1 MAFATVAIGILPTYS
16 IGKYQAGVAAPIL
29 LALLRILQ
37 GLAMGGEFGAAV
49 IYISEL
55 AHKARRGMFVAVL
68 QMSVNV
74 GMITATL
81 LVMLL
86 QNTLSKGARRRWVRR
101 GGGGGSPSPPFAGTA
116 TCLPALGV
124 STAQPGRPGAAAE
137 PAGGPASPS

>member
-101 GGGGGSPSPPFAGTA
+101 GGGGSPSPTFAWTA

-124 STAQPGRPGAAAE
+124 STAQPGRPCAAAE